1 MKSLLRTLLLSASSL
16 LLSTT
21 ALAQDAAPLQ
31 FSITEGR
38 VENAFYQ
45 HGAVAAHLLLS
56 SGEAPRVL
64 VAFPAGNSG
73 AGVWFE
79 NASTPVQ
86 WTLDDVRRGRTMRR
100 AVHARHRRP
109 RQAAPRNDWW

>member
-1 MKSLLRTLLLSASSL
+1 MKSFLRTMLLPALSCL
-16 LLSTT
+16 LPTT
-21 ALAQDAAPLQ
+21 ARAQDAAPLQ
-31 FSITEGR
+31 FSIPEGR

-45 HGAVAAHLLLS
+45 HGSVAAHLLLS

-73 AGVWFE
+73 VGVWFQ

-86 WTLDDVRRGRTMRR
+86 
-100 AVHARHRRP
+100 
-109 RQAAPRNDWW
+109 